1 MKTGVML
8 GFRVDDGGGRM
19 SFAIYFI
26 LRPISEALKR
36 TKRGLQFPLA
46 PREWRG
52 EIDAH
57 GRN

>member
-1 MKTGVML
+1 ML

-19 SFAIYFI
+19 SFANYFI

-46 PREWRG
+46 PREWRR